1 MRYLFSF
8 YSDAARI
15 ALQSILAHKLR
26 AFLTLIGIIIG
37 VASVVVVGA
46 AISGLNTYVVEK
58 VSKVLGTNHF
68 MIARMV
74 SQGELSE
81 EDLERMNHRNKQLKW
96 ADMEWLQQYCETCT
110 AVGAEAGRGT
120 KFEQNGMTFFGGII
134 FGVTA
139 NMAEIEDK
147 TMTDGRFIQP
157 EEVSHGK
164 LVVVLGA
171 DIKDKFYPD
180 IDPLGKEFKVAG
192 LPMRVVGVE
201 ERRGPIFGDLIDK
214 HVYIPLT
221 TFQRLYGRNLDL
233 QIHGKGQRRET
244 FQLTIEDARR
254 ALRNYHELIGS
265 EEDDFGL
272 VNTEALG
279 SQIDQFTGA
288 IALVVT
294 PITLIALV
302 VGGIVVMNIMLVSV
316 TERTFEIGLRKALGA
331 RRKQVLLQFL
341 IESSM
346 LCALGGVLG
355 LLAAAGISWAVTV
368 LTPITMTITIGY
380 IVVAPILTGLRA
392 NIVKMVEEYGTNNI
406 YAFHLTT
413 GPQVGERDQ
422 SERARKP
429 LTPED
434 AEAIAEQASA
444 VEAMALESTNIG
456 CGGCGFDDTIKING
470 RTYRRG
476 NTQGVTA
483 NHADIHNA
491 SLKEG
496 RVNSEQDDRNRR
508 NVMVIGVNA
517 AEALFPDQSGGIV
530 GTRVRMGSYVW
541 EIIGVLAKR
550 QTTVFGE
557 NEEDNA
563 VFVPFR
569 TGVIGVLAA
578 IGISK
583 LVGFLIPILPASIP
597 LWAVIA
603 GLTVSVA
610 IGLIFG
616 VWPARKAA
624 RLDPIECLR
633 YE

>member
-81 EDLERMNHRNKQLKW
+81 EDLERMNRRNKQLKW
-96 ADMEWLQQYCETCT
+96 ADMEWLQEYCETCT
-110 AVGAEAGRGT
+110 AVGAEAGHGT
-120 KFEQNGMTFFGGII
+120 KFEQDGMTFYGGII

-157 EEVSHGK
+157 EEVSHSK

-180 IDPLGKEFKVAG
+180 IDPIGKEFKVAG

-346 LCALGGVLG
+346 LCALGGILG

-368 LTPITMTITIGY
+368 LTPITMTITVGY
-380 IVVAPILTGLRA
+380 IVLALGVSTA
-392 NIVKMVEEYGTNNI
+392 
-406 YAFHLTT
+406 
-413 GPQVGERDQ
+413 VG
-422 SERARKP
+422 
-429 LTPED
+429 
-434 AEAIAEQASA
+434 
-444 VEAMALESTNIG
+444 M
-456 CGGCGFDDTIKING
+456 
-470 RTYRRG
+470 
-476 NTQGVTA
+476 
-483 NHADIHNA
+483 
-491 SLKEG
+491 
-496 RVNSEQDDRNRR
+496 
-508 NVMVIGVNA
+508 
-517 AEALFPDQSGGIV
+517 
-530 GTRVRMGSYVW
+530 
-541 EIIGVLAKR
+541 
-550 QTTVFGE
+550 
-557 NEEDNA
+557 
-563 VFVPFR
+563 
-569 TGVIGVLAA
+569 
-578 IGISK
+578 
-583 LVGFLIPILPASIP
+583 
-597 LWAVIA
+597 IA
-603 GLTVSVA
+603 G
-610 IGLIFG
+610 IY
-616 VWPARKAA
+616 PAFKAS
-624 RLDPIECLR
+624 RLDPIIALTKTT
-633 YE
+633 

>member
-1 MRYLFSF
+1 MRSLYTF
-8 YSDAARI
+8 YADSARI

-46 AISGLNTYVVEK
+46 TISGLNTYVVEK

-81 EDLERMNHRNKQLKW
+81 EDLERMSRRNKQLKW
-96 ADMEWLQQYCETCT
+96 TDMEWLQQYCETCA
-110 AVGAEAGRGT
+110 AVGAEAARGT
-120 KFEQNGMTFFGGII
+120 KFEQDGLTFYGGII

-147 TMTDGRFIQP
+147 TMSDGRFLQP

-180 IDPLGKEFKVAG
+180 VDPIGKDFKVAG

-221 TFQRLYGRNLDL
+221 TFQRIYGRNLDL
-233 QIHGKGQRRET
+233 QIHGKGQQRET
-244 FQLTIEDARR
+244 FKLTIEDARV
-254 ALRNYHELIGS
+254 ALRNYHQLTGGED
-265 EEDDFGL
+265 DDFGL

-331 RRKQVLLQFL
+331 RRKQVLVQFL

-346 LCALGGVLG
+346 LCVLGGVLG
-355 LLAAAGISWAVTV
+355 LLAAAGICRAVTI
-368 LTPITMTITIGY
+368 LTPITMTITVGY
-380 IVVAPILTGLRA
+380 ILLALGVSTA
-392 NIVKMVEEYGTNNI
+392 
-406 YAFHLTT
+406 
-413 GPQVGERDQ
+413 VG
-422 SERARKP
+422 
-429 LTPED
+429 
-434 AEAIAEQASA
+434 
-444 VEAMALESTNIG
+444 M
-456 CGGCGFDDTIKING
+456 
-470 RTYRRG
+470 
-476 NTQGVTA
+476 
-483 NHADIHNA
+483 
-491 SLKEG
+491 
-496 RVNSEQDDRNRR
+496 
-508 NVMVIGVNA
+508 
-517 AEALFPDQSGGIV
+517 
-530 GTRVRMGSYVW
+530 
-541 EIIGVLAKR
+541 
-550 QTTVFGE
+550 
-557 NEEDNA
+557 
-563 VFVPFR
+563 
-569 TGVIGVLAA
+569 
-578 IGISK
+578 
-583 LVGFLIPILPASIP
+583 
-597 LWAVIA
+597 IA
-603 GLTVSVA
+603 G
-610 IGLIFG
+610 IY
-616 VWPARKAA
+616 PAFKAS
-624 RLDPIECLR
+624 RLDPIIALTR
-633 YE
+633 T